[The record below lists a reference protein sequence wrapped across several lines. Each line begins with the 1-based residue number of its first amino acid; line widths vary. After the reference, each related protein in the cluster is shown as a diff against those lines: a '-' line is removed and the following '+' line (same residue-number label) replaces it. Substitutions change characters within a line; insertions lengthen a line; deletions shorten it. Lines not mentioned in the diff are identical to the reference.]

1 MKEYIYLCNLYDI
14 YKELFTEKQKKY
26 FEYYYFDNLSLAE
39 IAENENVSR
48 NAIHNQ
54 LKIMEEKLNEYES
67 KINLYE
73 KKEKI
78 LEMLEKKVDNELY
91 ERIKEYL

>member
-1 MKEYIYLCNLYDI
+1 MEKYIYLCNLYDI

-26 FEYYYFDNLSLAE
+26 FEYYYFENLSLAE
-39 IAENENVSR
+39 IAYNENVSR

-54 LKIMEEKLNEYES
+54 LKIMENKLNEYES
-67 KINLYE
+67 KMHLYE
-73 KKEKI
+73 KREKI
-78 LEMLEKKVDNELY
+78 IEILESKIDSELY